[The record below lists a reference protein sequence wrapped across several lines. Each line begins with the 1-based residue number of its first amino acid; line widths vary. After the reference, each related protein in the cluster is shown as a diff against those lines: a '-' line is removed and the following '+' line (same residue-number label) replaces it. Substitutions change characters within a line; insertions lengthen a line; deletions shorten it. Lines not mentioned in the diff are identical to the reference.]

1 MKKRLLIDSNI
12 IIFMVKNS
20 KFRLFM
26 ETHYPL
32 SQYHFLGCF
41 ANEVEPRSMALR
53 RKWGSNKGTYLE
65 NIFSDIEFI
74 NEVNSEIKDAYVEM
88 EAYSM
93 GQHPERKLP
102 QGVSA
107 KRIGQ
112 NDLWIAATAY
122 TENAALLTMDADF
135 LILQNEFIEVLFIDV
150 EDFKN

>member
-1 MKKRLLIDSNI
+1 MKKRIVLDSSILIA
-12 IIFMVKNS
+12 MVKNAN
-20 KFRLFM
+20 FRIFF
-26 ETHYPL
+26 EANYR
-32 SQYHFLGCF
+32 SEEYEFLACF
-41 ANEVEPRSMALR
+41 ANEVEPLSMAKR
-53 RKWGSNKGTYLE
+53 RKWGQKKRSFLSET
-65 NIFSDIEFI
+65 FSTLKFI
-74 NEVNSEIKDAYVEM
+74 NEVSPAIKEAYVEM

-93 GQHPERKLP
+93 GQHPARKLP

-135 LILQNEFIEVLFIDV
+135 LILQDEFIEVLFIDV